1 MGLGVTQNKTY
12 LNIREGKLVKR
23 TPQGEE
29 FFSFVEGHLVGIQK
43 RDREFKGETVPYWYV
58 NLQDPDGGEVFSLSI
73 AYNSGVFKSL
83 INALANAEDLGRIRI
98 EVYQSGEFT
107 KTVVYN
113 NGQRLGWK
121 YPQLPPIEEVKVG
134 GRIIKD
140 DSQRMEFI
148 ENLTREVISRIKHT
162 EI

>member
-1 MGLGVTQNKTY
+1 M
-12 LNIREGKLVKR
+12 
-23 TPQGEE
+23 
-29 FFSFVEGHLVGIQK
+29 EGHLVGIQK